1 MKPEF
6 LPFDNIAV
14 AAATRFKK
22 RFPKL
27 DFDDLLQEARI
38 IIFKANLDESK
49 SEGEQAKYLKTLV
62 EWRLRDSLRISERLR
77 YQDGNRI
84 RFVGLEEVSSSKEEY
99 CSIDRADFKKFKS
112 SERRKNFLE
121 EIKGTVESTL
131 TPEQKKLY
139 QLVFVEGKTE
149 REVSKQTGVTLR
161 IVCAKRQEL
170 VDSLRIA
177 LKGVHV

>member
-1 MKPEF
+1 MTTT

-22 RFPKL
+22 KFPKL
-27 DFDDLLQEARI
+27 DYDDLLQEARVV
-38 IIFKANLDESK
+38 IFNAKLDESK

-62 EWRLRDSLRISERLR
+62 EWRLKDSLRISERLR
-77 YQDGNRI
+77 YKKSNRI
-84 RFVGLEEVSSSKEEY
+84 HFVCLEESNSNKEEY
-99 CSIDRADFKKFKS
+99 CCIDRTDYKEYLS

-121 EIKGTVESTL
+121 EVRGTVEETL
-131 TPEQKKLY
+131 SPEQKKLY
-139 QLVFVEGKTE
+139 RLVFVEGKTE

-177 LKGVHV
+177 LKGVRV